1 MGKVYAV
8 YHCWSE
14 FYYNAIDWKEEL
26 ICCFDSLEK
35 AEEFKAKYSLP
46 YDESPWALQKGQIKI
61 KELPTSYDEKK
72 LWWLEKPKITETVKQ
87 ATREELEKLPKS
99 NIPMFFEISEDEVE
113 FNKE

>member
-1 MGKVYAV
+1 MSKVYAV

-14 FYYNAIDWKEEL
+14 FYYNTISWEEEL

-46 YDESPWALQKGQIKI
+46 YDKSPWALQKGQIKI

-72 LWWLEKPKITETVKQ
+72 LWWLEKPKTTETVKQ
-87 ATREELEKLPKS
+87 ATREELKKLPKS
-99 NIPMFFEISEDEVE
+99 NIPMFLEISEDEVE

>member
-1 MGKVYAV
+1 MSKVYAV

-14 FYYNAIDWKEEL
+14 FYYNTISWEEEL
-26 ICCFDSLEK
+26 ICCFDSLDK

-72 LWWLEKPKITETVKQ
+72 LWWLEKPKTIEQPVKY
-87 ATREELEKLPKS
+87 ATSEELAKIPKS
-99 NIPMFFEISEDEVE
+99 NIPFFFEYKEDELE
-113 FNKE
+113 F